1 MKKAYL
7 FIILISITLNE
18 ANSQNNSNIYGDNFS
33 SVNVEDFSFIKSD
46 FPENIKMPIKIKGE
60 ILSTCPKK
68 GCWMRIRAEEDTI
81 LVRFKDYGFFV
92 PKQGVE
98 GKEVIINGDLSVD
111 TLTVPQLRHY
121 AEDAG
126 KTLREINKII
136 DPEITL
142 SFIATGVIIKE

>member
-33 SVNVEDFSFIKSD
+33 SINVEDFSFIKSD
-46 FPENIKMPIKIKGE
+46 SPENIKMPIKIKGE

-126 KTLREINKII
+126 KTLREIKKIN

-142 SFIATGVIIKE
+142 SFLATGVIIKE

>member
-33 SVNVEDFSFIKSD
+33 SINLEDFTFIESD
-46 FPENIKMPIKIKGE
+46 FPENNKMPLKIKGE

-68 GCWMRIRAEEDTI
+68 GCWMRIRAKEDTI

-126 KTLREINKII
+126 KTLREIKKIN
-136 DPEITL
+136 DPEIIL
-142 SFIATGVIIKE
+142 SFLATGVIINE

>member
-7 FIILISITLNE
+7 FIILISIILNE

-33 SVNVEDFSFIKSD
+33 SINVEDFSFIKSD
-46 FPENIKMPIKIKGE
+46 SPENIKMPIKIKGE

-126 KTLREINKII
+126 KTLKEINKII

>member
-7 FIILISITLNE
+7 YIILISITLNE

-33 SVNVEDFSFIKSD
+33 SINLEDFTFIESD
-46 FPENIKMPIKIKGE
+46 FPENNKMPLKIKGE

-126 KTLREINKII
+126 KTLREIKKIN
-136 DPEITL
+136 DPEIIL
-142 SFIATGVIIKE
+142 SFLATGVIIKE

>member
-7 FIILISITLNE
+7 YIILISITLNE

-33 SVNVEDFSFIKSD
+33 SINVEDFSFIKSD
-46 FPENIKMPIKIKGE
+46 SPENIKMPIKIKGE

-126 KTLREINKII
+126 KTLREIKKIN
-136 DPEITL
+136 DPEIIL
-142 SFIATGVIIKE
+142 SFLATGVIINE

>member
-7 FIILISITLNE
+7 YIILISITLNE

-33 SVNVEDFSFIKSD
+33 PINLEDFTFIESD
-46 FPENIKMPIKIKGE
+46 FPENNKMPLKIKGE

>member
-7 FIILISITLNE
+7 YIILISITLTE
-18 ANSQNNSNIYGDNFS
+18 ANSQDNSNIYGDNFS
-33 SVNVEDFSFIKSD
+33 SKNVEDFTFIKSD
-46 FPENIKMPIKIKGE
+46 FPEKIEMPIKIKGK

-68 GCWMRIRAEEDTI
+68 GCWMRVRVEEDTI

-98 GKEVIINGDLSVD
+98 GKEVIINGDLSID
-111 TLTVPQLRHY
+111 TLSVPQLRHY

-126 KTLREINKII
+126 KTSREINNIN

-142 SFIATGVIIKE
+142 SFLATGVIIKE

>member
-81 LVRFKDYGFFV
+81 FVRFKDYGFFV

-126 KTLREINKII
+126 KTLREIKKIN

-142 SFIATGVIIKE
+142 SFLATGVIIKE

>member
-7 FIILISITLNE
+7 YIILISITLNE

-33 SVNVEDFSFIKSD
+33 SINLEDFTFIESD
-46 FPENIKMPIKIKGE
+46 FPENNKMPLKIKGE

-126 KTLREINKII
+126 KTLKEINKII

>member
-33 SVNVEDFSFIKSD
+33 SINIEDFSFIKSD

-81 LVRFKDYGFFV
+81 FVRFKDYGFFV

-126 KTLREINKII
+126 KTLREIKKIN

-142 SFIATGVIIKE
+142 SFLATGVIIKE

>member
-7 FIILISITLNE
+7 YIILISITLNE

-33 SVNVEDFSFIKSD
+33 SINLEDFTFIESD
-46 FPENIKMPIKIKGE
+46 FPENNKMPLKIKGE

-126 KTLREINKII
+126 KTLREIKKIN

-142 SFIATGVIIKE
+142 SFLATGVIIKE

>member
-7 FIILISITLNE
+7 YIILISITLTE
-18 ANSQNNSNIYGDNFS
+18 ANSQDNSNIYGDNFS
-33 SVNVEDFSFIKSD
+33 SINVEDFTFIKSD
-46 FPENIKMPIKIKGE
+46 FPEKIEMPIKIKGE

-68 GCWMRIRAEEDTI
+68 GCWMRVRAEEDTI

-98 GKEVIINGDLSVD
+98 GKEVIINGDLSID
-111 TLTVPQLRHY
+111 TLSVPQLRHY

-126 KTLREINKII
+126 KTSREINNIN

-142 SFIATGVIIKE
+142 SFLATGVIIKE

>member
-7 FIILISITLNE
+7 YIILISITLNE

-33 SVNVEDFSFIKSD
+33 PINLEDFTFIESD
-46 FPENIKMPIKIKGE
+46 FPENNKMPLKIKGE

-81 LVRFKDYGFFV
+81 FVRFKDYGFFV

-126 KTLREINKII
+126 KTLKEINKII

>member
-7 FIILISITLNE
+7 YIILISIALTE
-18 ANSQNNSNIYGDNFS
+18 ANSQDNSNIYGDNFS
-33 SVNVEDFSFIKSD
+33 SINVEDFTFIKSD
-46 FPENIKMPIKIKGE
+46 FPEKIEMPIKIKGE

-68 GCWMRIRAEEDTI
+68 GCWMRVRAEEDTI

-98 GKEVIINGDLSVD
+98 GKEVIINGDLSID
-111 TLTVPQLRHY
+111 TLTVSQLRHY

-126 KTLREINKII
+126 KTLREINNIN

-142 SFIATGVIIKE
+142 SFLATGVIIKE

>member
-7 FIILISITLNE
+7 FIILISITLYE

-33 SVNVEDFSFIKSD
+33 SINVEDFSFIKSD
-46 FPENIKMPIKIKGE
+46 SPENIKMPIKIKGE

-92 PKQGVE
+92 PTQGVE
-98 GKEVIINGDLSVD
+98 RKEVIINGDLSID

-126 KTLREINKII
+126 KALKDINKINE
-136 DPEITL
+136 PEITM
-142 SFIATGVIIKE
+142 SFLASGVIIKE

>member
-33 SVNVEDFSFIKSD
+33 SINLEDFTFIESD
-46 FPENIKMPIKIKGE
+46 FTENNKMPLKIKGE

-68 GCWMRIRAEEDTI
+68 GCWMRVRAEEDTI

-98 GKEVIINGDLSVD
+98 GKEVIINGDLSID
-111 TLTVPQLRHY
+111 TLSVPQLRHY

-126 KTLREINKII
+126 KTSREINNIN

-142 SFIATGVIIKE
+142 SFLATGVIIKE

>member
-1 MKKAYL
+1 MHSFL
-7 FIILISITLNE
+7 FPGNSFQGKLT
-18 ANSQNNSNIYGDNFS
+18 NSQYNSNIYGDNFS
-33 SVNVEDFSFIKSD
+33 SINVEDFTFIKSD
-46 FPENIKMPIKIKGE
+46 FPEKIEMPIKIKGE

-68 GCWMRIRAEEDTI
+68 GCWMRVRAEEDTI

-98 GKEVIINGDLSVD
+98 GKEVIINGDLSID
-111 TLTVPQLRHY
+111 TLTVSQLRHY

-126 KTLREINKII
+126 KTLREINNIN

>member
-7 FIILISITLNE
+7 FIILISVTLYE

-33 SVNVEDFSFIKSD
+33 SINVEDFTFIESD

-126 KTLREINKII
+126 KTLREINKIN

-142 SFIATGVIIKE
+142 SFLATGVIIKE

>member
-7 FIILISITLNE
+7 FIILISITLYE

-33 SVNVEDFSFIKSD
+33 SINVEDFSFIKSD
-46 FPENIKMPIKIKGE
+46 SPENIKMPIKIKGE

-126 KTLREINKII
+126 KTLKEINKII

>member
-33 SVNVEDFSFIKSD
+33 SINVEDFSFIKSD
-46 FPENIKMPIKIKGE
+46 SPENIKMPIKIKGE

-126 KTLREINKII
+126 KTLKEINKII